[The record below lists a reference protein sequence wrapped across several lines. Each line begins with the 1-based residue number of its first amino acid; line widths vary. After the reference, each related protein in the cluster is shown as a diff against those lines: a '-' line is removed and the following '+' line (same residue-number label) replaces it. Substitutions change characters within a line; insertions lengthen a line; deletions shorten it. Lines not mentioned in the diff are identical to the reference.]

1 MPGTKVIKNKLYFIK
16 NNFKNRHNW
25 ILIKS
30 NLKKNKNGIGLVQFS
45 LSIISETLRPHGL
58 KHARPPCPS
67 PTSRVHSDL
76 CPLSRWC
83 HPAILSSV
91 VLFFSSPKSLP
102 ASKSFPMSQL
112 FAWGGQS
119 TGVSAL
125 ASFLPKK
132 SQDSSPSEWTGWTFL
147 QSKGLSRVFSNT
159 TVQKHQFLVLSLLHS
174 PTLTSIH
181 DHWKNHSLD

>member
-1 MPGTKVIKNKLYFIK
+1 MGDIHNYTFKIFHCIISFSMPGTKVIKNKLYFIK

-67 PTSRVHSDL
+67 PTPRAYSNSSPSHL
-76 CPLSRWC
+76 WC
-83 HPAILSSV
+83 HPTISLSV
-91 VLFFSSPKSLP
+91 VPFSSYLQSFS
-102 ASKSFPMSQL
+102 ASGSFPMSQ
-112 FAWGGQS
+112 FFVSGGQS
-119 TGVSAL
+119 VGVSAL
-125 ASFLPKK
+125 ASVLPKNI
-132 SQDSSPSEWTGWTFL
+132 QDWSPLEWTGWISL

-159 TVQKHQFLVLSLLHS
+159 TV
-174 PTLTSIH
+174 
-181 DHWKNHSLD
+181 